1 VQKPCTARDGLYSQ
15 LVAGSTN
22 YRLVDFSCLIKI
34 CIMSVMSPARE
45 PDNDPEDTDAK
56 PRNEKAEAVIGE
68 SSNGRVLFAHVDCN
82 VDDEKNRKKYLGFVV
97 EGISSHLLRAFKFGA
112 LMCRAPE
119 MRGNK
124 QQYDGTEGSLP
135 CTSSRILISNELI
148 INITLWVMGAPS
160 TETGETYPHREEKLG
175 L

>member
-1 VQKPCTARDGLYSQ
+1 
-15 LVAGSTN
+15 
-22 YRLVDFSCLIKI
+22 
-34 CIMSVMSPARE
+34 MSVMSPARE
-45 PDNDPEDTDAK
+45 PDDDPEYTDAK
-56 PRNEKAEAVIGE
+56 PRNEKAKAVIGE

-97 EGISSHLLRAFKFGA
+97 EGISSHLLRSFGFGA

-135 CTSSRILISNELI
+135 CTGSRILISNELI
-148 INITLWVMGAPS
+148 ININSVVDGYSIHRNGGNIPPS
-160 TETGETYPHREEKLG
+160 
-175 L
+175 